1 MLPSFQ
7 TDSIDYYQKKAYLT
21 LLQLKRAFT
30 RLPEG
35 KRLLFFL
42 IILTL
47 FLYPGQNYW
56 QTLSLNPTQPK
67 VKAANITLNQPLPPQ
82 PDQTPPPRLTAQAV
96 FVFEP
101 DSGTILHQINPD
113 TRLHPASTTKIMTA
127 LTALDVY
134 SPNDILTVKTGDQA
148 IGQSVHLETGQQF
161 TAKDLLYAI
170 LVASGNDA
178 ALTLAENYP
187 DGGYSRFVELMN
199 QKAKDL
205 HLKNTSFTNVSG
217 IEGGNH
223 KTTVHDLAILTKEA
237 INNPLFMEIV
247 NTPQIT
253 ITDTTNQTQYKLE
266 TTNQLLGKI
275 EGLKGIKTGWTENAG
290 ECLITYVERNNKKI
304 ITVVLN
310 SSDRFGETKQLIDWV
325 YSHHA
330 WPKQ

>member
-1 MLPSFQ
+1 MPPIFQ
-7 TDSIDYYQKKAYLT
+7 TGSIDYYQKKTYLT
-21 LLQLKRAFT
+21 FLQFRQAFSH
-30 RLPEG
+30 LPEG

-47 FLYPGQNYW
+47 FFYPGQNYW

-67 VKAANITLNQPLPPQ
+67 VKSANITLSQPLPPQ
-82 PDQTPPPRLTAQAV
+82 SDQTPPPNLTAQAV

-101 DSGTILHQINPD
+101 DSGTILHQTNSN

-127 LTALDVY
+127 LTALDAY
-134 SPNDILTVKTGDQA
+134 SPDDILTVKTGHQA

-161 TAKDLLYAI
+161 TVKDLLYAT

-178 ALTLAENYP
+178 ALTLAENYS

-199 QKAKDL
+199 QKAKAL
-205 HLKNTSFTNVSG
+205 HLQNTSFTNVSG
-217 IEGGNH
+217 IEGSNH

-253 ITDTTNQTQYKLE
+253 ITDVTNQTQYKLE
-266 TTNQLLGKI
+266 TTNQLLGQV

-290 ECLITYVERNNKKI
+290 ECLITYVERDNKKI

-310 SSDRFGETKQLIDWV
+310 SSDRFGETRQLIDWT
-325 YSHHA
+325 YSHHT
-330 WPKQ
+330 WPQP